1 MNFFSRIKEKFSLA
15 HENVMLKKQYDQ
27 MMQEIDMNIT
37 QATTDEER
45 KKYIMLKQ
53 DIIDKKEKSIK

>member
-1 MNFFSRIKEKFSLA
+1 MKLFSRIKEKFSLA

-37 QATTDEER
+37 QATTDKER
-45 KKYIMLKQ
+45 QKYVMLKQ